1 MDDTR
6 TARTSWPLEAARRV
20 AITWRAHRVLRIV
33 VFVGAAVAI
42 TLLTWPSMGVSPE
55 TGLDGSWQIGLHLAA
70 DQGLQFGRDIG
81 FTYGPLGF
89 LVFPLLV
96 TGPTYA
102 LAFVATF
109 AMRVLL
115 VLALVVTTRRGLGNG
130 AIAIAIAYAASALL
144 FTFPSE
150 VGGLL
155 ALVVALMFIQQP
167 VQTPRAALVVSA
179 LLGVATA
186 LLLLIKLD
194 GGMIAIA
201 VLGLTAWM
209 QGRARALAAW
219 AIAGVIAAS
228 ALWLATGNS
237 LLAVPRW
244 MAWSAQL
251 VSGYSGATML
261 ETPGRAWE
269 YAVFLAL
276 AVVLIAMSIY
286 AWRTRPI
293 TQRVALSAVL
303 VVGIW
308 ATFKHGFVRHDT
320 HAPFALLTIA
330 VLPAVVAWRSTAL
343 RVAAVAMVVV
353 GFAFAIQSTEQPT
366 SHLLDPRGRVSSA
379 YDQVLLIVDSD
390 ARAEQ
395 FTADRAYLRRRLG
408 VPAAMVRRIGR
419 SGVHITPYE
428 VSAAWA
434 YDLNWKPLP
443 QFQSYSTWT
452 TALDRVNGDA
462 LRGAHAPRYVLR
474 ADVAR
479 TDGQSPIWQSPDEN
493 LALLCRYRPVMT
505 GGRWQLLQRRAN
517 RCGVPVLVG
526 IAAARAGRA
535 TGVPRAGA
543 NRIVFAR
550 MHWSP
555 DLGER
560 VLSVLFKPSRA
571 PEIRLTGAWGRAR
584 FRLPAALLDAPLVL
598 RAPAPPGLPARAAKL
613 LRTDRMTL
621 LYPPQTAVDFYAMS
635 LRP

>member
-1 MDDTR
+1 M
-6 TARTSWPLEAARRV
+6 LIGV
-20 AITWRAHRVLRIV
+20 
-33 VFVGAAVAI
+33 AVAI
-42 TLLTWPSMGVSPE
+42 NLLTWPSVWVSPQN
-55 TGLDGSWQIGLHLAA
+55 GLDGSWQIGLHLAA

-89 LVFPLLV
+89 LLFPLLV

-109 AMRVLL
+109 AMRALL
-115 VLALVVTTRRGLGNG
+115 VLALVVTARRAFGNG
-130 AIAIAIAYAASALL
+130 AIAIPIAYAASALL

-167 VQTPRAALVVSA
+167 VQTPRGALVVSA
-179 LLGVATA
+179 WLGVATA

-209 QGRARALAAW
+209 QGRGRALATW
-219 AIAGVIAAS
+219 VGAGVIVTS
-228 ALWLATGNS
+228 GLWLATGNS
-237 LLAVPRW
+237 PMAVPRW

-269 YAVFLAL
+269 YAVFLVL
-276 AVVLIAMSIY
+276 AVVLIAMSTY
-286 AWRTRPI
+286 AWRTRPMI
-293 TQRVALSAVL
+293 QRVALSAVL

-330 VLPAVVAWRSTAL
+330 VLPAVVAWRGTAL
-343 RVAAVAMVVV
+343 RVAALAMVVMGF
-353 GFAFAIQSTEQPT
+353 GFAFQSTEQPT
-366 SHLLDPRGRVSSA
+366 PHLLDPRGRVSSA
-379 YDQVLLIVDSD
+379 YDQALLIVDAD
-390 ARAEQ
+390 ARAAQ
-395 FTADRAYLRRRLG
+395 FSADRAYLRGRLR
-408 VPAAMVRRIGR
+408 VPAAMVRSIGR

-428 VSAAWA
+428 VAAAWA
-434 YDLNWKPLP
+434 YNLEWAPLP
-443 QFQSYSTWT
+443 QFQSYSAWT

-462 LRGAHAPRYVLR
+462 LRGTTAPRFVLR
-474 ADVAR
+474 ADVPR
-479 TDGQSPIWQSPDEN
+479 TDGQSPVWQSPDEN

-505 GGRWQLLQRRAN
+505 GGRWQLLERGAN
-517 RCGVPVLVG
+517 RCGSPVLVG
-526 IAAARAGRA
+526 MAAARAGRA
-535 TGVPRAGA
+535 MSVPRAGG

-560 VLSVLFKPSRA
+560 VLSVLFKPSRV
-571 PEIRLTGAWGRAR
+571 PEIRITGTWGKAR
-584 FRLPAALLDAPLVL
+584 FRLPRALLDAPLML

-613 LRTDRMTL
+613 LRTDRVTL
-621 LYPPQTAVDFYAMS
+621 LYPPEAGVDFYAMS